1 VIIVHYRI
9 KTNGDGVE
17 LRGESMSSR
26 GNNNLDIIIIAAI
39 GFLAG
44 CGPTEAEAGRAVMT
58 ATPVVLG
65 VHLGL
70 MQFMLWLWRKKT
82 PELAMDLKPILIALA
97 VSGLGAL
104 WAMLGAAYEVQI
116 VANTSYNG
124 FAGVMEW
131 VPAALLGY
139 GTTYLM
145 FALLTWRVWL
155 WLGPGTAF
163 SWSFLPA
170 LVALWFPCPI
180 MSVGVTDNWL
190 EFWSGA
196 WIYPGCLG
204 AVTVPVLIVLVSEI
218 LIRLWLVKR
227 KKKSSQESQ
236 RSAS

>member
-1 VIIVHYRI
+1 LHGIKMSRSR
-9 KTNGDGVE
+9 KTNF
-17 LRGESMSSR
+17 
-26 GNNNLDIIIIAAI
+26 DIIFVMTI
-39 GFLAG
+39 GCLAG
-44 CGPTEAEAGRAVMT
+44 CGPSESEAGRAVMT

-70 MQFMLWLWRKKT
+70 MQFLLWLWRKHR
-82 PELAMDLKPILIALA
+82 PELSMDLKPILIALA
-97 VSGLGAL
+97 ISGLGAL

-139 GTTYLM
+139 GTTYLA
-145 FALLTWRVWL
+145 FALLTWRIWL

-170 LVALWFPCPI
+170 LVGLWIPCPI
-180 MSVGVTDNWL
+180 MATGLTDNWL

-196 WIYPGCLG
+196 WIFPGCLG
-204 AVTVPVLIVLVSEI
+204 AVTLPVLIVLVSEI
-218 LIRLWLVKR
+218 LIRLWLAKR
-227 KKKSSQESQ
+227 KKNSSQE
-236 RSAS
+236 R